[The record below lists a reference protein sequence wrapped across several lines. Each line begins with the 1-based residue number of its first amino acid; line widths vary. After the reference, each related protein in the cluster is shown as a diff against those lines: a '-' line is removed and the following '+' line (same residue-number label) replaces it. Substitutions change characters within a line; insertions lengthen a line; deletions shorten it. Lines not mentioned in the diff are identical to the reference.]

1 MEALSLA
8 DLTILLVEPSNMQ
21 RNIIRTRLHEAG
33 IDNFVMAENCQQA
46 VELAIKTAP
55 DLVVSS
61 MYFADGTAT
70 DLVQQLRANDLSR
83 DIAFMLISS
92 EACHHT
98 LDAIKQAGVIAI
110 LPKPFEFTHLLGA
123 LQATISYIEPDQDL
137 ISEIN
142 VASKKIL
149 VVDDSLTARRHIAR
163 VLENIGV
170 AQVLFAEN
178 GQQALNLLEQD
189 EVDLV
194 ITDYNM
200 PVMDGAALI
209 EALRQHPRFSDIP
222 ALMVTSENNGAKL
235 DGVRQSGVSALV
247 DKPFDIDA
255 VKQVLGRLFEQ
266 AA

>member
-1 MEALSLA
+1 MQKFDVLIVGAGMVGLTLALALRKTSQ
-8 DLTILLVEPSNMQ
+8 LTIALVDTQEVTALDN
-21 RNIIRTRLHEAG
+21 NIDVR
-33 IDNFVMAENCQQA
+33 
-46 VELAIKTAP
+46 
-55 DLVVSS
+55 VS
-61 MYFADGTAT
+61 A
-70 DLVQQLRANDLSR
+70 
-83 DIAFMLISS
+83 
-92 EACHHT
+92 
-98 LDAIKQAGVIAI
+98 
-110 LPKPFEFTHLLGA
+110 
-123 LQATISYIEPDQDL
+123 
-137 ISEIN
+137 IN

-170 AQVLFAEN
+170 AQLLFAEN
-178 GQQALNLLEQD
+178 GQQALDLLEQH

-200 PVMDGAALI
+200 PVMDGAAFI
-209 EALRQHPRFSDIP
+209 EALRQHPRFSNIP

-255 VKQVLGRLFEQ
+255 VKQVLGRLFET

>member
-1 MEALSLA
+1 
-8 DLTILLVEPSNMQ
+8 
-21 RNIIRTRLHEAG
+21 
-33 IDNFVMAENCQQA
+33 
-46 VELAIKTAP
+46 
-55 DLVVSS
+55 
-61 MYFADGTAT
+61 
-70 DLVQQLRANDLSR
+70 
-83 DIAFMLISS
+83 
-92 EACHHT
+92 CHHT

-110 LPKPFEFTHLLGA
+110 LPKPFEFTHLLSA
-123 LQATISYIEPDQDL
+123 LQATISYIEPDQNL
-137 ISEIN
+137 IGQIN

-170 AQVLFAEN
+170 AQLLFAEN
-178 GQQALNLLEQD
+178 GQQALDLLEQH

-200 PVMDGAALI
+200 PVMDGAAFI
-209 EALRQHPRFSDIP
+209 EALRQHPRFSNIP

-255 VKQVLGRLFEQ
+255 VKQVLGRLFET

>member
-1 MEALSLA
+1 MDTLSLA

-33 IDNFVMAENCQQA
+33 IDNFLMAENCEQA
-46 VELAIKTAP
+46 LELAIKTAP

-61 MYFADGTAT
+61 MYFSDGTAT

-83 DIAFMLISS
+83 DVAFMLISS

-110 LPKPFEFTHLLGA
+110 LPKPFEFTHLLAA
-123 LQATISYIEPDQDL
+123 LQATISYIEPDNAVLENLDF
-137 ISEIN
+137 SDKT
-142 VASKKIL
+142 VL
-149 VVDDSLTARRHIAR
+149 VVDDSQTARRHISK
-163 VLENIGV
+163 VLENIG
-170 AQVLFAEN
+170 LTKLILAEN
-178 GQQALNLLEQD
+178 GQEALSLMVNNQ
-189 EVDLV
+189 VDLV

-200 PVMDGAALI
+200 PIMDGAALI
-209 EALRQHPRFSDIP
+209 EALRQHPTFCEIP
-222 ALMVTSENNGAKL
+222 ALMVTSENNCAKL

-255 VKQVLGRLFEQ
+255 VKQVLTRLFD
-266 AA
+266 

>member
-1 MEALSLA
+1 MESLSLG

-21 RNIIRTRLHEAG
+21 RNIIRTRFHEAG
-33 IDNFVMAENCQQA
+33 IDNFLMAENCQQA
-46 VELAIKTAP
+46 VNLAIQSAP

-61 MYFADGTAT
+61 MYFMDGTAT

-110 LPKPFEFTHLLGA
+110 LPKPFEFTHLLAA
-123 LQATISYIEPDQDL
+123 LQATISYIEPD
-137 ISEIN
+137 
-142 VASKKIL
+142 ASYLANIDYSSKRIL
-149 VVDDSLTARRHIAR
+149 VVDDSQTARRHISK
-163 VLENIGV
+163 VLENIGIR
-170 AQVLFAEN
+170 QVLVAEH
-178 GQQALNLLEQD
+178 GQQALALLEQHP
-189 EVDLV
+189 VDLV

-209 EALRQHPRFSDIP
+209 ESLRQHPRFCDIP

-247 DKPFDIDA
+247 DKPFDIDV
-255 VKQVLGRLFEQ
+255 VKQVLASLFDHQ
-266 AA
+266 